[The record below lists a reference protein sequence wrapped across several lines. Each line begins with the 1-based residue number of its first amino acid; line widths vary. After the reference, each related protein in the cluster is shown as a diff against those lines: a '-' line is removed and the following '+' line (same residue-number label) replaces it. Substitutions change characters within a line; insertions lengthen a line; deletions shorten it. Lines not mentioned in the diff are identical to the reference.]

1 MELTT
6 MPGQSSSV
14 FFPGHIEIN
23 PEKSSLIISMYIFH
37 QPNWSKVT
45 LTNWKGW
52 EEIAIQ
58 D

>member
-37 QPNWSKVT
+37 QPN
-45 LTNWKGW
+45 
-52 EEIAIQ
+52 
-58 D
+58 